1 MTIYDA
7 LDDIAALRNLI
18 ESLTDEETGETRQLS
33 DDEKAQFI
41 AWCAETEEAF
51 KNKFD
56 KICKVYKN
64 MRASADVCT
73 AEKDALKAEYDRLSR
88 RSKTKEA
95 EADRVKGLIWFALDK
110 LHKQK
115 FKTDLFSAGI
125 QNTQYSVKCQ
135 NADNLPFDYQ
145 KIEANNQAIKEAV
158 TKGELYTKEE
168 PQYYSKLFFRDENN
182 KEFELIG
189 VAYTQG
195 KTIVIR

>member
-18 ESLTDEETGETRQLS
+18 ESLTDEETGETRELS
-33 DDEKAQFI
+33 DEEKAQFI

-51 KNKFD
+51 KDKFD

-73 AEKDALKAEYDRLSR
+73 AEKDALKAEYDRLSK
-88 RSKTKEA
+88 RSKSKEA

-125 QNTQYSVKCQ
+125 QKTQYSVKCQ
-135 NADNLPFDYQ
+135 NASVIPFDFQ
-145 KIEANNQAIKEAV
+145 KIEANNQAIKDAV
-158 TKGELYTKEE
+158 KDGSLYTKDE
-168 PQYYSKLFFRDENN
+168 PQFYSKLFFKDENG
-182 KEFELIG
+182 KEKELIG
-189 VAYTQG
+189 VSYIQG
-195 KTIVIR
+195 STIVIR